1 VSTVNP
7 AAQGADRVRPKIG
20 KYLINGRIGKGGM
33 GQVYR
38 GYDEA
43 LDREVAVKTLT
54 IQGTLEE
61 ESRKRFE
68 IEARAAA
75 KLQHPNIVTVFELGQ
90 DRGIP
95 YIAME
100 LLPGWDLE
108 GLLRSGETLLLQEK
122 LDIIIQV
129 CRGLQFAHE
138 HHIVH
143 RDIKPSN
150 IRLLDDGSVK
160 IMDFGIAKLANT
172 HVTRTGMM
180 VGTVHYMCPEQIQGQ
195 QVDGRSDVFAV
206 GVILYELLAGRKPFE
221 GEGAT
226 DILFKIVQQATPS
239 LPDMGMLTPAL
250 QRIVAKTLAK
260 NPDERYA
267 SAARLADDLAE
278 LRGRMDA
285 TPSMGSEV
293 LETIHAARLLVKQ
306 GRPDEGVT
314 RLREMV
320 ERTPQSIEARRALR
334 AACREAARKNKPA
347 EPEHDFPEL
356 TFQVAPTQMVP
367 TTVVPAPTQIAP
379 APAPAPA
386 EGKTM
391 LLVGAAVLAFGI
403 IAGILLMKSS
413 GGGTAEGPGAKDT
426 RGTTAGDVKEP
437 QKPADPPPSG
447 PGSAKTVTLNVTS
460 EPAGALV
467 KLDGQAVSGKTPL
480 TVTADSAKAH
490 ELVVSLEGY
499 ASRKVSV
506 PAGASPDVKVTL
518 AQLGPPGTLA
528 LSAPYTV
535 EVSAGG
541 RSLGKGEG
549 ALTFSIPSG
558 RQTVTISAPSVFL
571 RMSREVEI
579 AGGGTT
585 RIDLPG
591 TGELNVKANPDN
603 CRIFVDGVF
612 VDYPPILNKAVVA
625 GHHTVSFKWNDG
637 PQKEES
643 IDVEVGRPV
652 FVMGRQD

>member
-1 VSTVNP
+1 VSTANP
-7 AAQGADRVRPKIG
+7 AAQGAERVRPRIG
-20 KYLINGRIGKGGM
+20 KYVINGRIGKGGM

-75 KLQHPNIVTVFELGQ
+75 KLNHPNIVTVFELGQ

-108 GLLRSGETLLLQEK
+108 GLLRSGESLLMQEK

-150 IRLLDDGSVK
+150 IRVLDDGSVK

-221 GEGAT
+221 GEGPT
-226 DILFKIVQQATPS
+226 DILFKIVQQATPA
-239 LPDMGMLTPAL
+239 LPDLGMLTPAL
-250 QRIVAKTLAK
+250 QAIVGKTLAK
-260 NPDERYA
+260 SPPERYS

-278 LRGRMDA
+278 LRGRVDA
-285 TPSMGSEV
+285 SVSSGSEV
-293 LETIHAARLLVKQ
+293 LETIQAARQLVKQ
-306 GRPDEGVT
+306 GKHDEGVT

-320 ERTPQSIEARRALR
+320 ERTPQSIDARRALR
-334 AACREAARKNKPA
+334 AACRDAARKSKPA

-356 TFQVAPTQMVP
+356 TFQIAPTQMAA
-367 TTVVPAPTQIAP
+367 TTLVPAPTQVAP
-379 APAPAPA
+379 APTASAA
-386 EGKTM
+386 GGKT
-391 LLVGAAVLAFGI
+391 LLMIGAAVLAFGI
-403 IAGILLMKSS
+403 VAGILLMKQSS
-413 GGGTAEGPGAKDT
+413 GSGDKETKGTA
-426 RGTTAGDVKEP
+426 AGDTKEP
-437 QKPADPPPSG
+437 QKPVDPPPG
-447 PGSAKTVTLNVTS
+447 PGTAKTVTLNVVS
-460 EPAGALV
+460 EPAGASV

-480 TVTADSAKAH
+480 HVVTDPAKAH
-490 ELVVSLEGY
+490 ELVVSLEGH
-499 ASRKVSV
+499 ASRKVAIPV
-506 PAGASPDVKVTL
+506 GASPDVKVSL
-518 AQLGPPGTLA
+518 PVLGPPGTLA
-528 LSAPYTV
+528 LSAPYSV

-541 RSLGKGEG
+541 RALGKGEG
-549 ALTFSIPSG
+549 ALSFGVPPG

-579 AGGGTT
+579 QSGGTS
-585 RIDLPG
+585 RVELPG
-591 TGELNVKANPDN
+591 TGELNVQANPDN
-603 CRIFVDGVF
+603 CRVFVDGVF
-612 VDYPPILNKAVVA
+612 VDYPPIFKKALVA
-625 GHHTVSFKWNDG
+625 GRHTVSFKWSDG
-637 PQKEES
+637 PQKEET

-652 FVMGRQD
+652 YVTGRQD